1 MRSELLSQATDEVS
15 SGGVAASSLSLV
27 ELLRERARHQ
37 PEFPAYTFLPDGET
51 EEAALSYREL
61 DRRARVI
68 AARLQRSC
76 PAGERVLLLYPPG
89 LEFIAAFFGCLYA
102 GMVAVPTYP
111 PRANRSNLRLQNIA
125 ADAQARVALTVSST
139 LGRIEPTRRQ
149 ADGLGSLDWL
159 ATDELDEGLAGE
171 WHDPKVDGRTT
182 AFLQYT
188 SGSTGSPKGV
198 VVSHANLLHNE
209 RLIQNAFGQTPRS
222 VILSWLPLYH
232 DMGLIGGVLQPLQ
245 LGARCIL
252 MSPMA
257 FLQRPFRWLSAVSRY
272 RATTSGG
279 PNFAYELC
287 VRKVSEEQADAL
299 DLSSWGVA
307 FNGAEPVRAR
317 TLEEFAARFGRC
329 GFRREAFHPC
339 YGLAEATL
347 MVSAGRRQST
357 PVVMK
362 VEAKALESNLVV
374 EASGERD
381 EGLALVG
388 CGLPSPEQKVLIVHP
403 DSLTVCRPEEVGEIW
418 VEGPSVTAG
427 YWNRPSETEQTFR
440 ARPAG
445 AGAGTF
451 LRTGDLGF
459 LRDGEL
465 FVTGRLKD
473 LIIIRGRNLYP
484 SDIERTVEESHGAL
498 RRGGGA
504 AFSVEVDG
512 GEQLVVVQEI
522 ERGPSAS
529 FGAVAEAV
537 REAVAREHEV
547 SLFALLLVKA
557 GSVPKTSS
565 GKVQRRA
572 CRQMFLAGEFE
583 APAVWREDAP
593 AASEAPPAAD
603 HSRGVEGVEGWLRLL
618 LASKLGVEPSR
629 INVAQPIT
637 RYGLDSLLALE
648 LAHAAESELGVVL
661 EMTSL
666 LQGASIA
673 ELAAQ
678 AVRQLGGGPRASGP
692 DAGAHDGQ
700 ASHPLSYGQQAL
712 WFLSRMAPDSAAYHV
727 AAAARIRQ
735 PVDAEALRRA
745 YEALVERHAALRT
758 TFIAQ
763 EGHPRAVVHER
774 AAAGFELADASEL
787 DDASLNRLLVEMA
800 HRPFTLDA
808 GPLVRL
814 SLLRTAHDAYVLLLA
829 AHHIVVDF
837 WSLALLVQELG
848 LLYDGERDG
857 RPCALAPLPS
867 EYADYVRT
875 QTRMLDGPEGERL
888 RLYWE
893 GRLSGP
899 LPVLDL
905 PADRPRPPVQ
915 TYRGASHAVRLDAG
929 LTRRLK
935 TLGRQSDAT
944 LYTTLLAAF
953 QTLLHRYTGQED
965 VLVGTPTTGRGRAA
979 LSPLVGYFVNPVV
992 LRTDLSGDPT
1002 FLELLGRVRQTVLDA
1017 LAHREYPFPLL
1028 VQQLQPERDPSRSPL
1043 FQAMFVLQQAQ
1054 TEQGQTASAFALG
1067 EAGTEM
1073 RSGRLVLESMALEQ
1087 RVAQFDLSLA
1097 VAESGDSLLASFEYN
1112 TDLFDATTVARMA
1125 GHFRTLL
1132 ESIVAD
1138 PARPLS
1144 RLPWL
1149 PEEERRQL
1157 LVEWNSTAVDYS
1169 PADNLA
1175 ALFEAQVRRTPDAV
1189 ALVFEDERISYGEL
1203 NARANQLAHHLRR
1216 LGAGPETLVGVLM
1229 RRTAEM
1235 VVALLGI
1242 LKAGAAYVPLDP
1254 DYPQGRLAYMLADA
1268 DVPVLLTQES
1278 LRASVPG
1285 QRAQVFCLDTQ
1296 REMLARQSSADPPPT
1311 LSSADGLAYV
1321 IYTSG
1326 STGKP
1331 KGVAISHRSAVTLLQ
1346 WARATFSAEEL
1357 RGVLASTS
1365 VCFDLS
1371 VFELFAPLGV
1381 GGKVIL
1387 AENAL
1392 ALPTL
1397 PAADEVTLV
1406 NTVPSAMAELVRMSG
1421 LPRSVRCVNLA
1432 GEPLKNSLVQQVYA
1446 REHVRRVLNLYGPS
1460 EDTTYSTFACHE
1472 RGATGEPTIGRPIA
1486 NTQIYLLDE
1495 HLEPVPVGVAGEL
1508 HIGGAGLA
1516 RGYLRRPRLTAE
1528 KFIPSPFG
1536 ERPGERLYKTG
1547 DMARYL
1553 SDGDIEFLGRL
1564 DHQVKVRGFRIEP
1577 GEIESAMAEHAA
1589 VREAVVVTR
1598 EAATGDAALVAYVVW
1613 DGGVPPPFGELR
1625 RFLSAR
1631 LPEYMIPSAFVSL
1644 GALPL
1649 SPNGKLDRRALP
1661 APPDVRPESAAP
1673 YAAPRNQ
1680 VEEMLAEIWSAV
1692 LGLSRVGIDDNFFE
1706 LGGHSL
1712 LAAQVL
1718 ARAQK
1723 AFQTELPLRLLF
1735 EAPTV
1740 ARFAERLEASLQSDE
1755 LTTHAPI
1762 RAVRR
1767 GAAAA
1772 PLSFMQQRLWF
1783 LEQYEPGG
1791 YAYNM
1796 PGAVRLSGTLDI
1808 AALRRSL
1815 DEVVSRHE
1823 TLRTRFALVDGE
1835 PVQVIAPALQLAL
1848 PVSDLGGWEEGSREA
1863 RLAEILREEAQ
1874 RPFNLA
1880 EAPLMRARL
1889 VRLRETEHAL
1899 AVTLHHIVS
1908 DGWSLDLLLHEMAT
1922 LYGAFSAG
1930 EPSPLPELTIQYAD
1944 YAHWQRQALQGE
1956 ALAKRLSY
1964 WRKQM
1969 GGAPA
1974 VLELPAD
1981 RPRPPAR
1988 TNRGSKQTA
1997 VLTREQTDALKA
2009 LSRREGV
2016 TLFMTLLAA
2025 FKVLLYRYTGQ
2036 PDIVVGTP
2044 HSNRHQVETESL
2056 IGFFVNML
2064 VLRTDLSGNPT
2075 FTELLGRVRETALTA
2090 CSHDLPFEK
2099 LVEELQPER
2108 DASRHPLFQ
2117 VMAVL
2122 QRPPLPPLETPALT
2136 WRPLEVETQTAKF
2149 DLSLDMAETARGL
2162 SLTLEYSA
2170 DLFEPDTAARMLG
2183 HLRTLLD
2190 SIALE
2195 PAQRIAELSLLTEA
2209 ERRVL
2214 LEEWNDTG
2222 RPYPQGECLHELF
2235 EAQAGRTP
2243 GAIAL
2248 IFGERRITYGELNA
2262 RANRTAHFLR
2272 SSGVGPE
2279 AVVGLYLERSPEML
2293 ASILGVLKAGGAYL
2307 PIDQSYPQE
2316 RIRGM
2321 IEDAEIRVLL
2331 TQSSLRDRLP
2341 PACGASVVSI
2351 DAEPEVLAAASG
2363 GNPTP
2368 SAWPDNLAYVIYTS
2382 GSTGRPKGV
2391 AISHR
2396 SAVAMLHWAQETY
2409 DAEQLRGVLASTSI
2423 SFDLSVFEMFLP
2435 LSVGGRVVLVQN
2447 VLELPRLP
2455 AAGEVTL
2462 VNTVPSAMA
2471 ELIRVGGVPASA
2483 RTVNLAGEAL
2493 KGELV
2498 DRIYEQTAATQVWN
2512 LYGPTEDTTY
2522 STYSLVAPAAPVS
2535 IGRPIACTQVY
2546 LLDGHGR
2553 PVPVGVAGEL
2563 YLGGAGLARGYMK
2576 RPALTAERFVPD
2588 PFGGRAGARLYRTGD
2603 LARYR
2608 SDGAIEYLGRG
2619 DQQVKIRGFRI
2630 EMGEI
2635 EAALGR
2641 HPSVR
2646 EAVVVAREADGGD
2659 KQLVAYLTAGG
2670 ERAPTVEELRAL
2682 LKGSLPD
2689 YMVPS
2694 AFVYLDA
2701 VPLTRNGKVDRK
2713 ALPAPERT
2721 RPDLADAFVAPR
2733 TVIEEMVASTWSQ
2746 VLRLENIGVHDNFF
2760 ALGGHSLL
2768 ATQVV
2773 TRLRETFQIEL
2784 PVRSLFESPTVAE
2797 MASLI
2802 VREQIGEA
2810 DDEAL
2815 AQALA
2820 QLGELTAEDVEG
2832 LLASGDTSKGEDR
2845 LR

>member
-1 MRSELLSQATDEVS
+1 MRSEILTRAADEVS
-15 SGGVAASSLSLV
+15 SDDIAASSQSLV
-27 ELLRERARHQ
+27 ELLRKRARHQ
-37 PEFPAYTFLPDGET
+37 PGHPAYTFLPDGET
-51 EEAALSYREL
+51 EEAALSYQEL
-61 DRRARVI
+61 DLRARVI

-76 PAGERVLLLYPPG
+76 AGGERVLLLYPPG

-102 GMVAVPTYP
+102 GVVAVPTYP
-111 PRANRSNLRLQNIA
+111 PRANRSNLRLRNVA
-125 ADAQARVALTVSST
+125 ADAQARVALTTASA
-139 LGRIEPTRRQ
+139 LKRIGPRGGQ
-149 ADGLGSLDWL
+149 ADGLGGLEWL
-159 ATDELDEGLAGE
+159 ATDELAEGLAGE
-171 WHDPKVDGRTT
+171 WHDPKVDGRAT

-188 SGSTGSPKGV
+188 SGSTGRPKGV
-198 VVSHANLLHNE
+198 IVSHANLLHNE
-209 RLIQNAFGQTPRS
+209 RLIQNAFGQTSQS
-222 VILSWLPLYH
+222 VILSWLPLHH

-252 MSPMA
+252 MPPMA
-257 FLQRPFRWLSAVSRY
+257 FLQRPARWLSAISRY

-287 VRKVSEEQADAL
+287 LRRVGEEQADAL
-299 DLSSWGVA
+299 DLSSWSVA

-347 MVSAGRRQST
+347 MVSAGRRQGA
-357 PVVMK
+357 PAVMR
-362 VEAKALESNLVV
+362 VGAKALESNLVV
-374 EASGERD
+374 EAPG
-381 EGLALVG
+381 GQANGVLLVG
-388 CGLPSPEQKVLIVHP
+388 CGLSSPEQKVLIVRP
-403 DSLTVCRPEEVGEIW
+403 DSLAVCRPDEVGEIW
-418 VEGPSVTAG
+418 VEGPSVAGG
-427 YWNRPSETEQTFR
+427 YWNRQEETEETFR

-445 AGAGTF
+445 AEAGTF

-459 LRDGEL
+459 LRDDEL

-484 SDIERTVEESHGAL
+484 SDIERTAEEAHAAL

-504 AFSVEVDG
+504 AFSVEADG
-512 GEQLVVVQEI
+512 GEQLVLVHEV
-522 ERGPSAS
+522 ERGPSVSLDAL
-529 FGAVAEAV
+529 AEAI
-537 REAVAREHEV
+537 REAVAQEHEV
-547 SLFALLLVKA
+547 SLSALLLVKV
-557 GSVPKTSS
+557 GGVPKTTS

-572 CRQMFLAGEFE
+572 SREMFLAGGFE
-583 APAVWREDAP
+583 ALAVWREDAAP
-593 AASEAPPAAD
+593 AAGATPAFNYPP
-603 HSRGVEGVEGWLRLL
+603 SVEGVESWLRHR

-629 INVAQPIT
+629 IDVAQPVT
-637 RYGLDSLLALE
+637 HYGIDSLLAIE
-648 LAHAAESELGVVL
+648 LTHAAESELGVVL

-666 LQGASIA
+666 LQGASIK

-678 AVRQLGGGPRASGP
+678 ASRQLDDEPRASGP
-692 DAGAHDGQ
+692 DVQ
-700 ASHPLSYGQQAL
+700 SSQPLSHGQQAL

-727 AAAARIRQ
+727 TAAARIRQ
-735 PVDAEALRRA
+735 PVDAGALRRA

-758 TFIAQ
+758 TFIAE
-763 EGHPRAVVHER
+763 EGRPRAVVHER
-774 AAAGFELADASEL
+774 AAAGFELADASDL
-787 DDASLNRLLVEMA
+787 DDAGLNRLLVEMA
-800 HRPFTLDA
+800 HRPFALDA
-808 GPLVRL
+808 GPLARL
-814 SLLRTAHDAYVLLLA
+814 SLLRTADGGHVLLLA

-848 LLYDGERDG
+848 VLYDGERDG
-857 RPCALAPLPS
+857 RSCSLPPLPL
-867 EYADYVRT
+867 EYADYVREE
-875 QTRMLDGPEGERL
+875 TRMLDGPRGERL

-893 GRLSGP
+893 KRLAGP

-905 PADRPRPPVQ
+905 RTDRPRPPVQ
-915 TYRGASHAVRLDAG
+915 TYRGASHALKLDAG

-935 TLGRQSDAT
+935 TLARQADAT
-944 LYTTLLAAF
+944 LYVTLLAAF

-965 VLVGTPTTGRGRAA
+965 ILVGTPTTGRGRAA

-992 LRTDLSGDPT
+992 MRTDLSGSPT

-1028 VQQLQPERDPSRSPL
+1028 VQRLQPERDPSRSPL

-1054 TEQGQTASAFALG
+1054 TAQGQAASAFALG
-1067 EAGTEM
+1067 EAGAEM
-1073 RSGRLVLESMALEQ
+1073 RSGRLAFESLALEQ

-1097 VAESGDSLLASFEYN
+1097 VAEADETLLASFEYN

-1132 ESIVAD
+1132 ESIAD
-1138 PARPLS
+1138 DPGRTLS
-1144 RLPWL
+1144 GLPWL
-1149 PEEERRQL
+1149 TAEERRQL
-1157 LVEWNSTAVDYS
+1157 LVEWNSTAVDYP
-1169 PADNLA
+1169 PAGNLA
-1175 ALFEAQVRRTPDAV
+1175 ALFEAQAGRTPDAV

-1203 NARANQLAHHLRR
+1203 NARANQLAHHLRH
-1216 LGAGPETLVGVLM
+1216 LGAGPETLIGVLM
-1229 RRTAEM
+1229 RRSVEM

-1254 DYPQGRLAYMLADA
+1254 DYPSARLAFMLADA
-1268 DVPVLLTQES
+1268 DVPLLLTQES

-1285 QRAQVFCLDTQ
+1285 ERAQVFCLDAR
-1296 REMLARQSSADPPPT
+1296 REMLARQSSTDPPPAA
-1311 LSSADGLAYV
+1311 SADGLAYV

-1326 STGKP
+1326 STGRP
-1331 KGVAISHRSAVTLLQ
+1331 KGVAITHASAVTLLR
-1346 WARATFSAEEL
+1346 WARATFPAEEL
-1357 RGVLASTS
+1357 QGVLAATS
-1365 VCFDLS
+1365 ICFDLS
-1371 VFELFAPLGV
+1371 VFELFVPLSV

-1406 NTVPSAMAELVRMSG
+1406 NTVPSAMAELVRTFG

-1432 GEPLKNSLVQQVYA
+1432 GEPVKNSLAQQVYA
-1446 REHVRRVLNLYGPS
+1446 RENVRRVLNLYGPS
-1460 EDTTYSTFACHE
+1460 EDTTYTTFTCHE
-1472 RGATGEPTIGRPIA
+1472 RGATAEPTIGRPIA

-1495 HLEPVPVGVAGEL
+1495 HLEPVPAGVAGEL
-1508 HIGGAGLA
+1508 HVGGAGLA
-1516 RGYLRRPRLTAE
+1516 RGYLRRPHLTAE
-1528 KFIPSPFG
+1528 RFIPDPFG
-1536 ERPGERLYKTG
+1536 GRPGGRLYKTG
-1547 DMARYL
+1547 DLARYL
-1553 SDGDIEFLGRL
+1553 SNGEIEFLGRL
-1564 DHQVKVRGFRIEP
+1564 DHQVKVRGFRIELA
-1577 GEIESAMAEHAA
+1577 EIEAAMAEHAA

-1598 EAATGDAALVAYVVW
+1598 EGARGDVSLVSYVVW
-1613 DGGVPPPFGELR
+1613 SAGASPSVGELR
-1625 RFLSAR
+1625 RFLAAR

-1644 GALPL
+1644 DALPL
-1649 SPNGKLDRRALP
+1649 TPNGKLDRRALP
-1661 APPDVRPESAAP
+1661 APPDARPALAAD

-1680 VEEMLAEIWSAV
+1680 VEEMLADIWSAV
-1692 LGLSRVGIDDNFFE
+1692 LGLARVGIDDNFFE

-1712 LAAQVL
+1712 LATQVL
-1718 ARAQK
+1718 ARVQK

-1740 ARFAERLEASLQSDE
+1740 ARFAERLEAFLKSDE
-1755 LTTHAPI
+1755 LVAHAPI
-1762 RAVRR
+1762 RAAR
-1767 GAAAA
+1767 GGADTA

-1796 PGAVRLSGTLDI
+1796 PGAVRLSGTLDV

-1815 DEVVSRHE
+1815 DEVVRRHE
-1823 TLRTRFALVDGE
+1823 TLRTRFALAGGE

-1848 PVSDLGGWEEGSREA
+1848 PVSDLGGLEEGAREA
-1863 RLAEILREEAQ
+1863 RLAEILREEAR
-1874 RPFNLA
+1874 RPFNLE

-1889 VRLRETEHAL
+1889 VRLSETEQVL

-1908 DGWSLDLLLHEMAT
+1908 DGWSLDLLLRELAA

-1930 EPSPLPELTIQYAD
+1930 APSPLPELTIQYAD
-1944 YAHWQRQALQGE
+1944 YAHWQRQSLQGE
-1956 ALAKRLSY
+1956 SLAKRLAY
-1964 WRKQM
+1964 WKEQM

-2025 FKVLLYRYTGQ
+2025 FEVLLYRYTGQ

-2044 HSNRHQVETESL
+2044 HSNRHPVETESL
-2056 IGFFVNML
+2056 VGFFVNML

-2090 CSHDLPFEK
+2090 YSHDLPFER

-2122 QRPPLPPLETPALT
+2122 QGPPLPPLETPALA

-2149 DLSLDMAETARGL
+2149 DLSLDMAETGQGL
-2162 SLTLEYSA
+2162 SLALEYST
-2170 DLFEPDTAARMLG
+2170 DLFEPATAARLLG
-2183 HLRTLLD
+2183 HLRTLLAGVA
-2190 SIALE
+2190 SE
-2195 PAQRIAELSLLTEA
+2195 PARRIDELPLLSEA
-2209 ERRVL
+2209 ERVVL

-2222 RPYPQGECLHELF
+2222 RPYPRGECLHELF
-2235 EAQAGRTP
+2235 EAQAERTP
-2243 GAIAL
+2243 GSTAL
-2248 IFGERRITYGELNA
+2248 IFGGRRITYGELNA
-2262 RANRTAHFLR
+2262 RANQTAHLLR

-2279 AVVGLYLERSPEML
+2279 VVVGLYLERSPEML
-2293 ASILGVLKAGGAYL
+2293 TSILGVLKAGGAYL
-2307 PIDQSYPQE
+2307 PIDRSYPQE

-2321 IEDAEIRVLL
+2321 LEDARIGVLL
-2331 TQSSLRDRLP
+2331 TQSSLRDGL
-2341 PACGASVVSI
+2341 PACGVEVVSV
-2351 DAEPEVLAAASG
+2351 DAEPEGMAAAG
-2363 GNPTP
+2363 VENPP
-2368 SAWPDNLAYVIYTS
+2368 ALARPDNLAYVIYTS

-2391 AISHR
+2391 AISHG
-2396 SAVAMLHWAQETY
+2396 SAVTMLHWARETF
-2409 DAEQLRGVLASTSI
+2409 DAGQLRGVLASTSI

-2435 LSVGGRVVLVQN
+2435 LSFGGRVVLVQN

-2455 AAGEVTL
+2455 AADEVTL

-2471 ELIRVGGVPASA
+2471 ELMRVGGVPASV

-2493 KGELV
+2493 KAELV
-2498 DRIYEQTAATQVWN
+2498 ERIYEQTAATQVWN

-2522 STYSLVAPAAPVS
+2522 STYALVAPAAPVT

-2546 LLDGHGR
+2546 LLDAQR
-2553 PVPVGVAGEL
+2553 QPVPVGVAGEL
-2563 YLGGAGLARGYMK
+2563 YLGGDGLARGYLK

-2608 SDGAIEYLGRG
+2608 GDGTIEYLGRG
-2619 DQQVKIRGFRI
+2619 DEQVKIRGFRI
-2630 EMGEI
+2630 ELGEI

-2659 KQLVAYLTAGG
+2659 KQLVAYLVAGG
-2670 ERAPTVEELRAL
+2670 GRAPAVEEVRAF
-2682 LKGSLPD
+2682 LKARLPD
-2689 YMVPS
+2689 YMIPS
-2694 AFVYLDA
+2694 AFVHLDA
-2701 VPLTRNGKVDRK
+2701 LPLTPNGKVDRR

-2721 RPDLADAFVAPR
+2721 RPDLAGAFVAPR
-2733 TVIEEMVASTWSQ
+2733 TGIEEMVAAAWSQ
-2746 VLRLENIGVHDNFF
+2746 VLGLERIGVHDNFF

-2768 ATQVV
+2768 ATRVV
-2773 TRLRETFQIEL
+2773 TRLRETFQMEL

-2802 VREQIGEA
+2802 VREQIGGA

-2820 QLGELTAEDVEG
+2820 QLGELTADDVAA
-2832 LLASGDTSKGEDR
+2832 LLAGGDAPKGEDP